1 MKTLSMRLGSI
12 LVVVLGLICTAAAT
26 PHSRTLWNLQ
36 RAFCG
41 ESNAHARYQAFA
53 FKADQEGYGAV
64 ASLFRAAAKAEEIHA
79 SNHAAVIRSLGG
91 TPHATIQIPEVKS
104 TRENLEAAIK
114 GETYERDVMYPRFIS
129 AARNQHLPHA
139 VVTFQQAQTA
149 EAEHAKLFKSALGQ
163 LDELRGSTSRAYY
176 VCPVCGYTVRQVDF
190 DNCPSCLSPKS
201 VYQPVS

>member
-12 LVVVLGLICTAAAT
+12 VVVVLGLICTAAAT
-26 PHSRTLWNLQ
+26 PHSKTLLNLQ
-36 RAFCG
+36 TAFNG

-53 FKADQEGYGAV
+53 LKADQEGYGAV

-79 SNHAAVIRSLGG
+79 ANHAAVIRSLGG
-91 TPHATIQIPEVKS
+91 APHASIDTPDVKS

-114 GETYERDVMYPRFIS
+114 GESYERDVMYPNFIRV
-129 AARNQHLPHA
+129 ARGQHLTDA
-139 VVTFQQAQTA
+139 VVTFRQAQTA

-176 VCPVCGYTVRQVDF
+176 VCSVCGYTVRQVDF

-201 VYQPVS
+201 VYQQVS